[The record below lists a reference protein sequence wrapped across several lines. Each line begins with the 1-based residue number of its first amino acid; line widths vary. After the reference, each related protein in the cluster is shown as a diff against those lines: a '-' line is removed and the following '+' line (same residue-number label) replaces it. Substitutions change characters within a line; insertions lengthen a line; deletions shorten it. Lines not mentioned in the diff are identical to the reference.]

1 MIMAEKKEEK
11 KIDTLTLLQ
20 AFRNVIY
27 DDDYYLK
34 LSPKLRNLITIY
46 RNRYEKQGKLG
57 VNAMES
63 IAKIRYSK
71 SQESKWKVK
80 TKKVNDE
87 TETE

>member
-1 MIMAEKKEEK
+1 MAEKKEEK

-27 DDDYYLK
+27 DDDFTAK
-34 LSPKLRNLITIY
+34 LSAKIRTRINTY

-63 IAKIRYSK
+63 IAQIRYSK
-71 SQESKWKVK
+71 HQESKWKVK
-80 TKKVNDE
+80 TKKVKDESE
-87 TETE
+87 TE